1 MLATKKRPEPEPQ
14 PVAPAK
20 ARHEDGKMTTS
31 LRIEPDKLGRL
42 KMLAL
47 RRRVRVNDLI
57 LQAIDD
63 YLAVHEET
71 ERAA

>member
-1 MLATKKRPEPEPQ
+1 VLATKRPPEPEP
-14 PVAPAK
+14 PPAAK
-20 ARHEDGKMTTS
+20 AKYDDGKMTTS
-31 LRIEPDKLGRL
+31 LRIEPGKLGRL

-47 RRRVRVNDLI
+47 RRRVRVNDVI

>member
-1 MLATKKRPEPEPQ
+1 VLATKRQPEPQ
-14 PVAPAK
+14 LAAPAK
-20 ARHEDGKMTTS
+20 ASQGDGKMTTS

-42 KMLAL
+42 KILAL
-47 RRRVRVNDLI
+47 RRRVRVNDII

-71 ERAA
+71 DRAA

>member
-1 MLATKKRPEPEPQ
+1 MLATKKQPEPQ
-14 PVAPAK
+14 PAATV
-20 ARHEDGKMTTS
+20 RTSHGDGKMTTS
-31 LRIEPDKLGRL
+31 LRIEPGKLGRL

-47 RRRVRVNDLI
+47 RRRVRVNDII

-71 ERAA
+71 GRAA

>member
-1 MLATKKRPEPEPQ
+1 VLATKRPPEPEP
-14 PVAPAK
+14 PPAAK
-20 ARHEDGKMTTS
+20 AKHDDGKMTTS
-31 LRIEPDKLGRL
+31 LRIEPGQLGRL

-47 RRRVRVNDLI
+47 RRRVRVNDVI